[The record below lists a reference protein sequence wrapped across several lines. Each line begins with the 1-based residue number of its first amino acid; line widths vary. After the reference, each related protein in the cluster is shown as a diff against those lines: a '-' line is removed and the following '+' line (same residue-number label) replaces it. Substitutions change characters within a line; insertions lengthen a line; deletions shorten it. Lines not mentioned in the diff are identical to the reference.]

1 MRRRFRHLTK
11 TDRVT
16 LEVLLRRKTPVKDI
30 AAELGVHISTVYRE
44 IKRGQVLQL
53 TSELVEEHRY
63 TADTAH
69 RKYRENLKEKGPGLK
84 IGNDRALAD
93 YIEYKILKEDY
104 SPAAVLGEIKRS
116 PELKFSTTISEFTLY
131 SYIDKGIF
139 LNLTNKNLPV
149 KGKRKGPYRKVRKLA
164 RPPRGKS
171 IEKRPEEINERTTFG
186 NWEMDTVE
194 GPKKTKPRLLVLTE
208 RLTRQEIAIKL
219 PDGTSASVVRA
230 LDGLEKRYGKLFP
243 IVFRTITV
251 DNGSEFA
258 DCEGMER
265 SRTGKGKRT
274 EIYYCHPY
282 TSCERGSNEN
292 QNKMLRRRFPKGT
305 DFRKVSAGAVAAAVE
320 WLNNYPREL
329 FDFGTSAE
337 RFQEEL
343 LALA

>member
-53 TSELVEEHRY
+53 TSELVEECRY

-116 PELKFSTTISEFTLY
+116 PELKFSTMISEFTLY